1 MGTLLGTFFVP
12 LFWKQ
17 KIGGS
22 NLVQSA
28 ILTQK
33 ELEALALA
41 DNGRRLADKD
51 GVYGIVRAGKN
62 GVSVLF
68 RWRFRHGG
76 KLHDFNCGTWPRDKL
91 TTIRDKRKEA
101 EAILRTGAN
110 PNTQKKVTKL
120 QIIETEKAE
129 LARLAAEAAALRTL
143 DSALLDWY
151 DSKEIASRK
160 DKGAYLKRAFE
171 SEVRKKL
178 GKVSITEVSKGMV
191 MDILHDKAKTAPVM
205 ANRMHAGLNQ
215 FFSYCIER
223 EWIHDNP
230 LRGTKRE
237 RIGGKEPPRERILC
251 DPENPEKHE
260 LKELQAAI
268 PNAKLQ
274 DSTVA
279 ALWIILGTACR
290 IGEILQA
297 RWEDIDF
304 DRHEWIIPA
313 DNAKN
318 GEAHT
323 VYLSDFVIKHLKT
336 LQEVT
341 GDSEWC
347 FPAENT
353 ESHVCLKSITKQIGD
368 RQRNEKPMSGRS
380 KNTTALLLSGGKWT
394 PHDLRR
400 TAATLMGHCGVLS
413 EIIERCLNHTDGN
426 KLTKIY
432 QRNVPRA
439 KMTEAWQLLGTRL
452 ETMLADSSNVIIGNF
467 ATYNFATQA

>member
-1 MGTLLGTFFVP
+1 MAL
-12 LFWKQ
+12 
-17 KIGGS
+17 S
-22 NLVQSA
+22 E

-33 ELEALALA
+33 KLESLTL
-41 DNGRRLADKD
+41 DNAGNRLQDKD
-51 GVYGIVRAGKN
+51 GVYGIVRAGKS

-68 RWRFRHGG
+68 RWRFRHDG

-91 TTIRDKRKEA
+91 SAIRDKRKDA
-101 EAILRTGAN
+101 EVILRTGAN

-120 QIIETEKAE
+120 QTIEAEKTE
-129 LARLAAEAAALRTL
+129 LTRLAAEAAALRTF

-151 DSKEIASRK
+151 DSKEIANRK

-171 SEVRKKL
+171 NEVRKKL
-178 GKVSITEVSKGMV
+178 GKVSISEITKGMV

-205 ANRMHAGLNQ
+205 ANRIHAGLNQ

-223 EWIHDNP
+223 DWIHDNP
-230 LRGTKRE
+230 LHGTKRE

-251 DPENPEKHE
+251 DPENPDKHE
-260 LKELQAAI
+260 LKELQKAI
-268 PNAKLQ
+268 PMAKLQ

-279 ALWIILGTACR
+279 AIWFVLGTACR

-304 DRHEWIIPA
+304 ERHEWIIPA
-313 DNAKN
+313 DNTKN
-318 GEAHT
+318 GEAHI
-323 VYLSDFVIKHLKT
+323 VYLSEFVIKHLKT
-336 LQEVT
+336 LQDVT
-341 GDSEWC
+341 GNSEWC

-353 ESHVCLKSITKQIGD
+353 QSHVCLKSVTKQVRD
-368 RQRNEKPMSGRS
+368 RQRNKKPMSGRS
-380 KNTTALLLSGGKWT
+380 KNTTALLLSGGEWT

-426 KLTKIY
+426 KLKKIY
-432 QRNVPRA
+432 QRNVPRS
-439 KMTEAWQLLGTRL
+439 KMIEAWQLLGARL
-452 ETMLADSSNVIIGNF
+452 ETMLAESSNVIIGNF
-467 ATYNFATQA
+467 AATT

>member
-1 MGTLLGTFFVP
+1 MAEGDTLTVKG
-12 LFWKQ
+12 
-17 KIGGS
+17 
-22 NLVQSA
+22 
-28 ILTQK
+28 
-33 ELEALALA
+33 LEALTSA
-41 DNGRRLADKD
+41 DHGSRLSHKD
-51 GVYGIVRAGKN
+51 GVYGIVRAGKA

-91 TTIRDKRKEA
+91 TTIQNNRKDA
-101 EAILRTGAN
+101 EAILRTAAN
-110 PNTQKKVTKL
+110 PNTHKKILKL
-120 QIIETEKAE
+120 KTIGDEKAE
-129 LARLAAEAAALRTL
+129 LNRLAAEAAALRTF

-151 DSKEIASRK
+151 DSKVIANRK

-171 SEVRKKL
+171 NEVRKKL
-178 GKVSITEVSKGMV
+178 GKVSISEVTKGMV

-205 ANRMHAGLNQ
+205 ANRIHAGLKQ

-223 EWIHDNP
+223 EWISDNP

-237 RIGGKEPPRERILC
+237 RIGGNEPPRERILC
-251 DPENPEKHE
+251 DPENPDKHE
-260 LKELQAAI
+260 LKELQTAI
-268 PNAKLQ
+268 PKAKLQ
-274 DSTVA
+274 DSTVV
-279 ALWIILGTACR
+279 ALWVVLGTACR

-297 RWEDIDF
+297 RWEHIDLE
-304 DRHEWIIPA
+304 RHKWIIPA
-313 DNAKN
+313 DNTKN
-318 GEAHT
+318 GETHI
-323 VYLSDFVIKHLKT
+323 VYLSEFVTKHLKT

-341 GDSEWC
+341 GNSEWC

-353 ESHVCLKSITKQIGD
+353 ESHVCLKSITKQVRD
-368 RQRNEKPMSGRS
+368 RQRNKEPMSGRS
-380 KNTTALLLSGGKWT
+380 KNTTALILSGGEWT

-426 KLTKIY
+426 KLKKIY

-439 KMTEAWQLLGTRL
+439 KMTEAWQTLGTQL

-467 ATYNFATQA
+467 ATHA